1 MSHVHRVRST
11 IGASATLA
19 MLLAS
24 PAFADDW
31 GTLKGRFKF
40 GGAVP
45 TAAALKADKDVEV
58 CGKEKLL
65 NEELVVGADGGIA
78 NVVVFV
84 RVRIFVQIKT
94 VFNHETVKSGRKE
107 SPVFRTR

>member
-45 TAAALKADKDVEV
+45 TAAALKADKQ
-58 CGKEKLL
+58 EKGHGGLRWGARIMGRADC
-65 NEELVVGADGGIA
+65 NWVGEG
-78 NVVVFV
+78 
-84 RVRIFVQIKT
+84 
-94 VFNHETVKSGRKE
+94 
-107 SPVFRTR
+107 